1 MKNIFLILSV
11 LVFSFGFSQTNV
23 FDIARKGTLQEM
35 EFLHKTNPDVIN
47 QVNEGGNSPLILACY
62 KGNVEVAAFLIK
74 NVKDI
79 NFNSP
84 MGTAL
89 MAATVKGNV
98 DLVKLLLENKA
109 NINATDGNGIT
120 ALIYAVQ
127 FQNHEMVKILL
138 EHKADKNIK
147 NKEGKTAFEFAVF
160 SGNQTIIN
168 QLKNI

>member
-1 MKNIFLILSV
+1 MKNIFLTLSV

-23 FDIARKGTLQEM
+23 FDIARKGTFQDM
-35 EFLHKTNPDVIN
+35 EFLHKTNPDAIN

-62 KGNVEVAAFLIK
+62 KGNVEVATFLIK

-98 DLVKLLLENKA
+98 DLVKLLLESKA

-120 ALIYAVQ
+120 SLIYAVQ
-127 FQNHEMVKILL
+127 FQNHEMVKILV